1 MDDLIGYLVV
11 IGLVVAAIVAVVAL
25 LVSIGPFIAAAVL
38 GVGFLWGSGVA
49 VKNFANVLVEAHKR
63 LP

>member
-11 IGLVVAAIVAVVAL
+11 IGLIIAAIVAVVAL
-25 LVSIGPFIAAAVL
+25 LISIGPIIAGVVL
-38 GVGFLWGSGVA
+38 GAGFLWGAGVA
-49 VKNFANVLVEAHKR
+49 LKNFSQVLVEAHKR